1 MVISKDP
8 NEEAIKKNNQLD
20 NSNPV
25 EESIAA
31 KSNQRQLEILP
42 QTWEQVIDFFNK
54 NDNQVKYDKK
64 DSKLEHSFIKIKD
77 KIYAIK
83 TGGYGDAGDKKV
95 LGEGAFGKVKVVQD
109 QNGNNFAVKIEGR
122 GLRGEDDIELVLM
135 KKLGEFHGEAERK
148 ISKIYKEKQA
158 DSRLYTVMNLKKGR
172 ELRDE
177 VIYKSENK
185 YIYKDI
191 PLETKLH
198 LAIKAAESIQ
208 KLHDKRIIHSDIK
221 ASNFVADVNGTE
233 VLSVEVIDL
242 GLSKSLPD
250 NENQI
255 QMDKAQGTPFF
266 SAPEISYYDSFRK
279 SFVASTNPT
288 YSYASDIYSLGVM
301 FREELNL
308 KKLGDFCKDT
318 LNKEPGKRPT
328 MSELLDELYEKL
340 EEQPNLNENIK
351 QEIQAYK
358 SKREAMQKEFENSIN
373 SAENIDDLERI
384 VSNCPNKNFL
394 KMQGGNVTKQ
404 EVIKNIKN
412 IMKKDTDV
420 KNIEW
425 DKYVIPEGSIK
436 NKVIE
441 LYSDEVIKLLS
452 RSKEDIKGLYQE
464 KNKNE
469 SSNMVGKWMLNK
481 HKEMGGVFFGKK
493 KIRENQINLLAE
505 CFEHIKHTGSSNSD
519 FKALNKREQALNLY
533 SVLTKIEN
541 DIKAESNT
549 RKSGM
554 QEMIQNQKEALKSQ
568 YGGEISLMKDED
580 VKIRAQYVI
589 DAVDKKRA
597 TIDNKN
603 NSQERKSHSKF
614 R

>member
-1 MVISKDP
+1 
-8 NEEAIKKNNQLD
+8 
-20 NSNPV
+20 
-25 EESIAA
+25 
-31 KSNQRQLEILP
+31 
-42 QTWEQVIDFFNK
+42 
-54 NDNQVKYDKK
+54 
-64 DSKLEHSFIKIKD
+64 
-77 KIYAIK
+77 
-83 TGGYGDAGDKKV
+83 
-95 LGEGAFGKVKVVQD
+95 
-109 QNGNNFAVKIEGR
+109 
-122 GLRGEDDIELVLM
+122 
-135 KKLGEFHGEAERK
+135 
-148 ISKIYKEKQA
+148 
-158 DSRLYTVMNLKKGR
+158 
-172 ELRDE
+172 
-177 VIYKSENK
+177 
-185 YIYKDI
+185 
-191 PLETKLH
+191 
-198 LAIKAAESIQ
+198 
-208 KLHDKRIIHSDIK
+208 
-221 ASNFVADVNGTE
+221 
-233 VLSVEVIDL
+233 
-242 GLSKSLPD
+242 
-250 NENQI
+250 
-255 QMDKAQGTPFF
+255 
-266 SAPEISYYDSFRK
+266 
-279 SFVASTNPT
+279 
-288 YSYASDIYSLGVM
+288 
-301 FREELNL
+301 
-308 KKLGDFCKDT
+308 
-318 LNKEPGKRPT
+318 
-328 MSELLDELYEKL
+328 
-340 EEQPNLNENIK
+340 
-351 QEIQAYK
+351 
-358 SKREAMQKEFENSIN
+358 
-373 SAENIDDLERI
+373 
-384 VSNCPNKNFL
+384 
-394 KMQGGNVTKQ
+394 MQGGNVTKQ

-554 QEMIQNQKEALKSQ
+554 QEMLQKQKEALKNQ